1 MDLLE
6 VGSRR
11 RLVRGNGSEVVGK
24 ITASDGATIDF
35 TTPHGTTI
43 KMGIVW
49 AMDMVKPLDEASDKL
64 LQEYEIGSAANLGM
78 VYNQPVVQYH
88 PV

>member
-6 VGSRR
+6 VGSRCR
-11 RLVRGNGSEVVGK
+11 MVRGNGSEIVGK

-35 TTPHGTTI
+35 MTPHGTTI
-43 KMGIVW
+43 KTGIVW
-49 AMDMVKPLDEASDKL
+49 AMTLIKPLDEASEQL
-64 LQEYEIGSAANLGM
+64 LQEYEESSAAKLGT
-78 VYNQPVVQYH
+78 VYGQPVVPYH